1 MGGQEERKFAPVAR
15 AAVQDLGGSRIRE
28 VANASMGRKDVLK
41 FWFGESDQPTPEFI
55 RAAAIGSLASEHTFY
70 TQNLGLPEL
79 REAIAHYSG
88 QLHDTPLDA
97 SRIAVTASGVSAIML
112 AAQTILSPGDRVV
125 VVTPVWPNV
134 VEIQHV
140 MGARVERVP
149 LSISG
154 GRWALDLDRLLA
166 ALTPDTV
173 MLVVNSPN
181 NPTGWTMPAEQQV
194 RVMEHCRRLGIWVL
208 SDEVY
213 ERLVY
218 SGEPAAPSL
227 RCLCA
232 EDDRLIVVNSFSKS
246 WRMTGW
252 RLGWL
257 TLPPA
262 LVGQLEK
269 LIEYNTSCT
278 PEFVQRGALA
288 ALTSPRGE
296 QVVADAVAAL
306 KRSRATLHEGLS
318 LLDGIVAP
326 LGEGAMYAF
335 FRPLAGTDSV
345 LLAKR
350 LVVEEGL
357 GLAPGVAFGPE
368 GEGWLRWCYAA
379 TPERITEG
387 ISRLARFLG
396 SSQR

>member
-1 MGGQEERKFAPVAR
+1 MRGHEDKTFPPVAR
-15 AAVQDLGGSRIRE
+15 QAVQDLGGSRIRE
-28 VANASMGRKDVLK
+28 VANASMGRADILK

-79 REAIAHYSG
+79 RDAIAAYSG
-88 QLHDTPLDA
+88 QLHDTPLD
-97 SRIAVTASGVSAIML
+97 SGRVAVTASGVSAIMI
-112 AAQTILSPGDRVV
+112 AAQAVLSRGDRVV

-134 VEIQHV
+134 VEIQHIL
-140 MGARVERVP
+140 GAEVERVP
-149 LSISG
+149 LVISD

-166 ALTPDTV
+166 ALTPDTA
-173 MLVVNSPN
+173 MLVINSPN
-181 NPTGWTMPAEQQV
+181 NPTGWTMPAEQQAQ
-194 RVMEHCRRLGIWVL
+194 VMAHCRRLGIWVL
-208 SDEVY
+208 ADEVY

-218 SGEPAAPSL
+218 SGERAAPSL
-227 RCLCA
+227 RRLC
-232 EDDRLIVVNSFSKS
+232 DGVDRLIVVNSFSKS

-257 TLPPA
+257 TLPLA
-262 LVGQLEK
+262 LVGQVEK
-269 LIEYNTSCT
+269 LIEYNTSCA

-296 QVVADAVAAL
+296 QMVADAVAEL
-306 KRSRATLHEGLS
+306 ERSRATLHQGLS
-318 LLDGIVAP
+318 ELGGIVAP

-335 FRPLAGTDSV
+335 FRSEAQVDSV
-345 LLAKR
+345 ALAKR
-350 LVVEEGL
+350 LVVEAGL

-379 TPERITEG
+379 SPQRITEG
-387 ISRLARFLG
+387 LERLGRFLG
-396 SSQR
+396 R

>member
-1 MGGQEERKFAPVAR
+1 MRGHEDETFPPLAR
-15 AAVQDLGGSRIRE
+15 QAVRDLGGSRIRE
-28 VANASMGRKDVLK
+28 VANASMGRADVLK

-79 REAIAHYSG
+79 RDAIAAYSG
-88 QLHDTPLDA
+88 LLHDTPLDA
-97 SRIAVTASGVSAIML
+97 ERVAVTASGVSAIMI
-112 AAQTILSPGDRVV
+112 AAQAILSPGDRVV

-134 VEIQHV
+134 VEIQHI

-149 LSISG
+149 LGISD

-166 ALTPDTV
+166 ALTPDTI
-173 MLVVNSPN
+173 MLVINSPN
-181 NPTGWTMPAEQQV
+181 NPTGWTMPAEQQAQ
-194 RVMEHCRRLGIWVL
+194 VMAHCRRLGIWVL
-208 SDEVY
+208 ADEVY

-218 SGEPAAPSL
+218 SGESTAPSL
-227 RCLCA
+227 RRLCD

-257 TLPPA
+257 TLPLA
-262 LVGQLEK
+262 LVGQVEK

-296 QVVADAVAAL
+296 QMVADAVAEL
-306 KRSRATLHEGLS
+306 ERSRATLHQGLS
-318 LLDGIVAP
+318 ELGGIVAP

-335 FRPLAGTDSV
+335 FRSEAQADSV
-345 LLAKR
+345 ALAKR
-350 LVVEEGL
+350 LVVEAGL

-368 GEGWLRWCYAA
+368 GERWLRWCYAA
-379 TPERITEG
+379 SPQRITEG
-387 ISRLARFLG
+387 LERLGRFLG
-396 SSQR
+396 R